1 MVEYRNPN
9 FPADTFAG
17 TAGYYARFRLPY
29 PRQMI
34 EHLLAQRRG
43 AARDETLLDLAC
55 GPGRLTL
62 PLAPSFAD
70 VIAIDLEPEMIEEA
84 RQTALRHGV
93 ANVAWRVG
101 KAEELEIPQGSLGM
115 ITIGEAFHRVDQRR
129 VLENGRRWLRSGGT
143 FVILGGTSTSDPAA
157 PWQCTVT
164 DVVRKWTG
172 LQNVPYISQAIIAET
187 VKQCEDVLHDSGFT
201 NVASRQFSLHHTWT
215 TESIVGYLFS
225 TSFCS
230 RRALGANADA
240 FAADM
245 ADSLAKVG
253 SQYEEEWFFGC
264 TVGQKP

>member
-43 AARDETLLDLAC
+43 AARRETLLDLAC

-84 RQTALRHGV
+84 SQQARRRGV
-93 ANVAWRVG
+93 TNVTWRVG
-101 KAEELEIPQGSLGM
+101 KAEELAIPEASLGM
-115 ITIGEAFHRVDQRR
+115 ITCGEAFHRVDQKR

-157 PWQCTVT
+157 SWQRTVT

-172 LQNVPYISQAIIAET
+172 LQNVPYVSQALIAET
-187 VKQCEDVLHDSGFT
+187 VKDCEDLLNDSGFVD
-201 NVASRQFSLHHTWT
+201 VASRQFSFHHTAT
-215 TESIVGYLFS
+215 T
-225 TSFCS
+225 
-230 RRALGANADA
+230 
-240 FAADM
+240 
-245 ADSLAKVG
+245 
-253 SQYEEEWFFGC
+253 
-264 TVGQKP
+264 

>member
-1 MVEYRNPN
+1 MAEYRNPN

-29 PRQMI
+29 PRPMI

-43 AARDETLLDLAC
+43 AARQESLLDLAC

-84 RQTALRHGV
+84 SQEGLRRGV
-93 ANVAWRVG
+93 TNVDWRVG
-101 KAEELEIPQGSLGM
+101 KAEELAIPGASLGM
-115 ITIGEAFHRVDQRR
+115 ITIGEAFHRVDQKR
-129 VLENGRRWLRSGGT
+129 VLENGRRWLRPGGT

-157 PWQCTVT
+157 PWQRIVT

-172 LQNVPYISQAIIAET
+172 LKNVPYVSQAAIAET
-187 VKQCEDVLHDSGFT
+187 VKQCEDVLSDSGFVT
-201 NVASRQFSLHHTWT
+201 IASRQFPLHHTWT

-230 RRALGANADA
+230 RKALG
-240 FAADM
+240 
-245 ADSLAKVG
+245 
-253 SQYEEEWFFGC
+253 
-264 TVGQKP
+264 